1 MISPE
6 ASARQKID
14 EMLTASGWEV
24 QDRAEMNL
32 YAGRGMAVRE
42 FPLATGFADYILF
55 VDRKAV
61 GIVEAK
67 AEGTTLSGVAEQ
79 AGQYSVGLPSNIP
92 HFTLPLPYLFES
104 TGLETLFRDNRDPHP
119 CSCRIYTS
127 HRPETLAD

>member
-1 MISPE
+1 MKMNPTVTLRVLILPLPSPE

-61 GIVEAK
+61 GIV
-67 AEGTTLSGVAEQ
+67 
-79 AGQYSVGLPSNIP
+79 
-92 HFTLPLPYLFES
+92 
-104 TGLETLFRDNRDPHP
+104 
-119 CSCRIYTS
+119 
-127 HRPETLAD
+127 